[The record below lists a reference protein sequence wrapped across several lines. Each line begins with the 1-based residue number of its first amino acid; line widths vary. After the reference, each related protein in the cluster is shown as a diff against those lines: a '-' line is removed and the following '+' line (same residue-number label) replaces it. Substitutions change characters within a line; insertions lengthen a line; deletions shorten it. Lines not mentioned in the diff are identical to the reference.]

1 MARTHLPQV
10 QRSGCSIRDIRAG
23 LESRVSVVLDQQVE
37 RDCPAHFRK
46 ACARRPRAVGRVGP
60 VCTLTAGLRRSYWI
74 ALLWA
79 RAFVVSE
86 QVRSDV
92 EELGYEGGKLL
103 TGEDGCQVGCS
114 HTGYALVL

>member
-1 MARTHLPQV
+1 MP
-10 QRSGCSIRDIRAG
+10 
-23 LESRVSVVLDQQVE
+23 VVLDQQKSSVIVRE
-37 RDCPAHFRK
+37 GVPAHFRK
-46 ACARRPRAVGRVGP
+46 ACAGRHRAVGRVGP
-60 VCTLTAGLRRSYWI
+60 VCTLTAGLRRSNWT

-79 RAFVVSE
+79 RTFVVSE

-92 EELGYEGGKLL
+92 EELGCEGGKLL